1 MFAAMLWQFQN
12 GNNFL
17 PSATTAQFS
26 SENYFNNSILNQQL
40 ISTKFKQQNE
50 NKFGKEVGET
60 RTNRLRNDIL
70 IDCWEAC
77 GSTTELSNVEISPK
91 TSSSTKS
98 IKLYGKLLL
107 FIIFLELLRGL
118 ALLKK
123 NRQTF
128 FVYF

>member
-12 GNNFL
+12 SNNFL
-17 PSATTAQFS
+17 PSASTAQFS

-40 ISTKFKQQNE
+40 ISTKFEQQKQQNE
-50 NKFGKEVGET
+50 NKFGKDET

-98 IKLYGKLLL
+98 IKLYGKFLL
-107 FIIFLELLRGL
+107 IC
-118 ALLKK
+118 LK
-123 NRQTF
+123 
-128 FVYF
+128 